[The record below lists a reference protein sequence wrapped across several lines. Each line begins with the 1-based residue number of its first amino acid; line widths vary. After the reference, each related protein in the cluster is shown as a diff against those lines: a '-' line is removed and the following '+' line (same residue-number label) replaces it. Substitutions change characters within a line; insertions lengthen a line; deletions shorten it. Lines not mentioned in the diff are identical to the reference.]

1 MELNSCASA
10 SLRVKGNTTIM
21 VGDIIDFQVPITGT
35 NHSKDDSDIYYSGR
49 YMISQL
55 RHMFDKGT
63 KQHEIV
69 MNIVKD
75 SFTKE
80 LPKMKESVQP
90 KGDKGM
96 LHTQFY

>member
-1 MELNSCASA
+1 
-10 SLRVKGNTTIM
+10 
-21 VGDIIDFQVPITGT
+21 
-35 NHSKDDSDIYYSGR
+35 
-49 YMISQL
+49 
-55 RHMFDKGT
+55 MFDKGT

>member
-1 MELNSCASA
+1 
-10 SLRVKGNTTIM
+10 M